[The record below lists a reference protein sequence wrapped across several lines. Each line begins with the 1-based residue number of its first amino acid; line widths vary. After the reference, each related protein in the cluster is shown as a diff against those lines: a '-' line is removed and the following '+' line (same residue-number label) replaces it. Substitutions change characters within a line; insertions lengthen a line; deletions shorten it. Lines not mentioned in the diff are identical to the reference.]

1 MAQAAHIQPGGHGD
15 VDEQHSHPKP
25 RLYIVVFVFLFIVT
39 ALEVVVTFEPLRS
52 LLPQVP
58 TLIFL
63 AVLKGVAILL
73 FYMHLK
79 FDSRVFTA
87 FFVVGFVLAVS
98 MIVTF
103 MALFTA
109 HYRMPFDEE
118 AFRATLN
125 SGGTATG
132 GATTGGT
139 GAARGGH

>member
-1 MAQAAHIQPGGHGD
+1 MAQAAHVQPGGHGD
-15 VDEQHSHPKP
+15 AGEQHSHPKP
-25 RLYIVVFVFLFIVT
+25 RLYIAIFVFLFIVT

-52 LLPQVP
+52 ILPQVP

-63 AVLKGVAILL
+63 AVLKGVSILL

-87 FFVVGFVLAVS
+87 FFVVGFILAVS

-103 MALFTA
+103 MALFDA
-109 HYRMPFDEE
+109 HYRLPFDEE

-125 SGGTATG
+125 SGAGA
-132 GATTGGT
+132 ATTGGT
-139 GAARGGH
+139 GTAAGGGH